1 VTAATATLADPA
13 LDPGTVEHRIEAL
26 RQALTSSED
35 PGRRY
40 EPRYVDRLRR
50 EAEQLIT
57 HLEQGVAR

>member
-1 VTAATATLADPA
+1 MTTTTAALADPA